1 MNINDFIN
9 YLKELNINPTKDQLD
24 KLDKYY
30 KLLVETNKITNLT
43 RIIEEKEVYLKHF
56 YDSLTI
62 TKCID
67 LNKVDTLCDIGT
79 GAGFP
84 GIVLKIF
91 YDNLDITLIES
102 NNKKVSFLNKVIK
115 ELNLNNIKVL
125 NIRAEEDNNTYDVI
139 TARAV
144 ANLNKLLT
152 YSYHLLNNN
161 SKLIAM
167 KANIDHELED
177 FNKSKFKNKVIIED
191 IIKFKLPIEDSNRS
205 LVVISKDK

>member
-9 YLKELNINPTKDQLD
+9 YLKELNIYPTKDQLD

-67 LNKVDTLCDIGT
+67 LKTINTLCDIGT

-91 YDNLDITLIES
+91 YDNLNITLIES
-102 NNKKVSFLNKVIK
+102 NNKKVNFLNEVINK
-115 ELNLNNIKVL
+115 LELKNIKVL
-125 NIRAEEDNNTYDVI
+125 NIRAEEDKNTYDVI

-144 ANLNKLLT
+144 ANLNKLLI

-167 KANIDHELED
+167 KANIDNELED
-177 FNKSKFKNKVIIED
+177 FNKSKYKNKVKIEN